1 MKTQGKVHPGKC
13 VPLLLAAALIFSSGT
28 ASAGTLKISWEPS
41 SVRPGAVVAVKVQV
55 PLDVAAIEA
64 VAGDER
70 FPLLKTG
77 EDEYLALVGIGL
89 DYEAAVY
96 PLDVYISS
104 ARNADAYHLRAD
116 LKLTRMDFG
125 EQSLSLPTGMVDLSK
140 TNLKRVR
147 NDSAF
152 LRTSLAER
160 FAERYWKWSFVLPVE
175 GRTSTTFG
183 VRRILNGKQRAPHSG
198 VDIAAPKGTP
208 VGAANSGVVSM
219 VQNLYLTGWTVVVDH
234 GWGVSTI
241 YAHLDSASVREG
253 RLLKRGET
261 LGRVGSTGRVT
272 GPHLHFGAFIRGTK
286 VDPFQLIEATA
297 ILEDKD

>member
-1 MKTQGKVHPGKC
+1 MKTNIW
-13 VPLLLAAALIFSSGT
+13 LLWVSALT
-28 ASAGTLKISWEPS
+28 
-41 SVRPGAVVAVKVQV
+41 
-55 PLDVAAIEA
+55 
-64 VAGDER
+64 
-70 FPLLKTG
+70 
-77 EDEYLALVGIGL
+77 
-89 DYEAAVY
+89 AVY

-125 EQSLSLPTGMVDLSK
+125 EQSLSLPTGMVDLSVN
-140 TNLKRVR
+140 NLKRVE
-147 NDSAF
+147 NDSES
-152 LRTSLAER
+152 LRTALGER
-160 FAERYWKWSFVLPVE
+160 FPERYWKWSFVLPVE

-183 VRRILNGKQRAPHSG
+183 VRRILNGQSRSPHSG

-219 VQNLYLTGWTVVVDH
+219 VGSLYLTGWTVVVDH

-253 RLLKRGET
+253 QLLKRGET

-286 VDPFQLIEATA
+286 VDPFQLIQSTA
-297 ILEDKD
+297 GLE